1 MASKDAMY
9 DAKVA
14 AAAKAAANANT
25 IKEVGPSGGLR
36 AGVIAGVNPP
46 PVAETVIEPVIETVI
61 EPETPQWVK
70 VGTIQTASGPV
81 DVDAKGLAADGSKPV
96 AVDGIR
102 KYTAT
107 DGQVFTDQAAYATYQ
122 ASLNDVADKKLS
134 AQQAAAA
141 LTAKNLAERVSAY
154 DLLYAEFDKLGL
166 GSLVSDVKQ
175 TIINS
180 QSASERLIALR
191 NSKAYQTRFAANAKR
206 TANGFK
212 AIDEATYLGLEDKYQ
227 QIAQNYGLPSKY
239 YSRGQLGVQ
248 QYFEDAIAK
257 NIDPITFEE
266 RIVQGQKVLNANRS
280 VLDAAKKFY
289 PDLNDSDFLDYVLN
303 PENALSDIKRKV
315 SAAEIGGAQMAAG
328 LQATRMGAED
338 LIKAGVTG
346 QQYQSRASAI
356 AEGALRGGQ
365 LASIYGQDPYTQQS
379 AEQVAL
385 NLPGSTEA
393 MKEAKKIIGLENAS
407 FRARPGLTGG
417 ALSRD
422 RAGAI

>member
-1 MASKDAMY
+1 MTTAPEDYGTNS
-9 DAKVA
+9 
-14 AAAKAAANANT
+14 
-25 IKEVGPSGGLR
+25 ISQVGPLGGLQ
-36 AGVIAGVNPP
+36 AGVIAGVTRPTTSIDPVQSEIDAINAARKPGRAVLDDTQYP
-46 PVAETVIEPVIETVI
+46 TKLILSSDGRRVQVYTAGPLAGKEKREDGTTGDFIVGTEIVETTGGGSGGGGGGGGGSGSGAGIGAGLPVAPV
-61 EPETPQWVK
+61 
-70 VGTIQTASGPV
+70 G
-81 DVDAKGLAADGSKPV
+81 
-96 AVDGIR
+96 
-102 KYTAT
+102 
-107 DGQVFTDQAAYATYQ
+107 
-122 ASLNDVADKKLS
+122 
-134 AQQAAAA
+134 
-141 LTAKNLAERVSAY
+141 LTANQLQRKSAY
-154 DLLYAEFDKLGL
+154 DILYSEFKNYGL
-166 GSLVSDVKQ
+166 ESLVEDVKGLIMTATSDAEL
-175 TIINS
+175 TIG
-180 QSASERLIALR
+180 LR
-191 NSKAYQTRFAANAKR
+191 NSENYKKRFAANIKR
-206 TANGFK
+206 VANGFK

-266 RIVQGQKVLNANRS
+266 RIVQGQKVLNANRE

-315 SAAEIGGAQMAAG
+315 IAAEIGGAQMAAG

-365 LASIYGQDPYTQQS
+365 LASIYEQDPYTQQS

-385 NLPGSTEA
+385 NIPGSAEA
-393 MKEAKKIIGLENAS
+393 LKQTKKITGLEKATFGGQS
-407 FRARPGLTGG
+407 GVTSG
-417 ALSRD
+417 ALARD
-422 RAGAI
+422 RAGGY

>member
-1 MASKDAMY
+1 MTTAPEDRIRELIATPATTARPTTPKSSVPKTPVNQNTTEPVDPIQAEI
-9 DAKVA
+9 DRINA
-14 AAAKAAANANT
+14 ARKPGRAVLDDTQYPTKLILSSDGRRVQVYTAGPLAG
-25 IKEVGPSGGLR
+25 KEKREDGTTGDFIVGTEIVETTGGGSGGGGGGGSGSG
-36 AGVIAGVNPP
+36 AGIGAGL
-46 PVAETVIEPVIETVI
+46 PVAPV
-61 EPETPQWVK
+61 
-70 VGTIQTASGPV
+70 G
-81 DVDAKGLAADGSKPV
+81 
-96 AVDGIR
+96 
-102 KYTAT
+102 
-107 DGQVFTDQAAYATYQ
+107 
-122 ASLNDVADKKLS
+122 
-134 AQQAAAA
+134 
-141 LTAKNLAERVSAY
+141 LTANQLQRKSAY
-154 DLLYAEFDKLGL
+154 DILYSEFKNYGL
-166 GSLVSDVKQ
+166 ESLVEDVKGLIMTATSDAEL
-175 TIINS
+175 TIG
-180 QSASERLIALR
+180 LR
-191 NSKAYQTRFAANAKR
+191 NSENYKKRFAANIKR
-206 TANGFK
+206 VANGFK

-266 RIVQGQKVLNANRS
+266 RIVQGQKVLNANRE

-365 LASIYGQDPYTQQS
+365 LASIYEQDPYTQQS

-385 NLPGSTEA
+385 NIPGSAEA
-393 MKEAKKIIGLENAS
+393 LKQTKKLTGLEKATFGGKS
-407 FRARPGLTGG
+407 GLTGG
-417 ALSRD
+417 ALARD

>member
-1 MASKDAMY
+1 MTTAPEDYGTNS
-9 DAKVA
+9 
-14 AAAKAAANANT
+14 
-25 IKEVGPSGGLR
+25 ISQVGPLGGLQ
-36 AGVIAGVNPP
+36 AGVIAGVTRPTTSIDPVQAEIDAINAARKPGRAVLDDTQYP
-46 PVAETVIEPVIETVI
+46 TKLILSSDGRRVQVYTAGPLAGKEKREDGTTGDFIVGTEIVETTGGGSGGGGGGGGGSGSGAGIGAGLPVAPV
-61 EPETPQWVK
+61 
-70 VGTIQTASGPV
+70 G
-81 DVDAKGLAADGSKPV
+81 
-96 AVDGIR
+96 
-102 KYTAT
+102 
-107 DGQVFTDQAAYATYQ
+107 
-122 ASLNDVADKKLS
+122 
-134 AQQAAAA
+134 
-141 LTAKNLAERVSAY
+141 LTANQLQRKSAY
-154 DLLYAEFDKLGL
+154 DILYSEFKNYGL
-166 GSLVSDVKQ
+166 ESLVEDVKGLIMTATSDAEL
-175 TIINS
+175 TIG
-180 QSASERLIALR
+180 LR
-191 NSKAYQTRFAANAKR
+191 NSENYKKRFAANIKR
-206 TANGFK
+206 VANGFK

-266 RIVQGQKVLNANRS
+266 RIVQGQKVLNANRE

-365 LASIYGQDPYTQQS
+365 LASIYEQDPYTQQS

-385 NLPGSTEA
+385 NIPGSAEA
-393 MKEAKKIIGLENAS
+393 LKQTKKLTGLEKATFGGKS
-407 FRARPGLTGG
+407 GLTGG
-417 ALSRD
+417 ALARD

>member
-1 MASKDAMY
+1 M
-9 DAKVA
+9 
-14 AAAKAAANANT
+14 
-25 IKEVGPSGGLR
+25 
-36 AGVIAGVNPP
+36 
-46 PVAETVIEPVIETVI
+46 
-61 EPETPQWVK
+61 
-70 VGTIQTASGPV
+70 
-81 DVDAKGLAADGSKPV
+81 
-96 AVDGIR
+96 
-102 KYTAT
+102 TAT
-107 DGQVFTDQAAYATYQ
+107 SDAE
-122 ASLNDVADKKLS
+122 
-134 AQQAAAA
+134 
-141 LTAKNLAERVSAY
+141 LTL
-154 DLLYAEFDKLGL
+154 
-166 GSLVSDVKQ
+166 
-175 TIINS
+175 
-180 QSASERLIALR
+180 ALR
-191 NSKAYQTRFAANAKR
+191 NSENYKKRFAANIKR
-206 TANGFK
+206 VANGFK

-266 RIVQGQKVLNANRS
+266 RIIQGQKVLNANRE

-365 LASIYGQDPYTQQS
+365 LASIYEQDPYTQQS

-385 NLPGSTEA
+385 NIPGSAEA
-393 MKEAKKIIGLENAS
+393 MKQTKKLTGLEKATFGGRS
-407 FRARPGLTGG
+407 GLTGG
-417 ALSRD
+417 ALARD